1 MRIASSYPDDLRV
14 GIGARRHRHLLPLLR
29 HLQHDAERGD
39 DAVGRQREEAV
50 PDERCLARLA
60 QSAGFL
66 GALIVV
72 SLGLGYTIAPN
83 IPTPPVPLT
92 ARFARNPTP
101 DNPATVA
108 AGRALYQANCA
119 VCHGPKGLGD
129 GAAAQTLNPR
139 PFNLQVHVPQHA
151 PGELEYWIANGIPF
165 TAMPAWGAID
175 PDTGKP
181 KLTETERWEIVRY
194 LQALAAGL
202 DP

>member
-1 MRIASSYPDDLRV
+1 VTFPISRQGLEQIAIAL
-14 GIGARRHRHLLPLLR
+14 
-29 HLQHDAERGD
+29 
-39 DAVGRQREEAV
+39 AVGAAVFGLFALVRWRRGGEWQRF
-50 PDERCLARLA
+50 A

-92 ARFARNPTP
+92 ARFAQNPTP

>member
-1 MRIASSYPDDLRV
+1 VTFPISRQGLEQIAIAL
-14 GIGARRHRHLLPLLR
+14 
-29 HLQHDAERGD
+29 
-39 DAVGRQREEAV
+39 AVGAAV
-50 PDERCLARLA
+50 FGLFALVRWRRGGEWRRFA

-66 GALIVV
+66 GALIVIA
-72 SLGLGYTIAPN
+72 LGIAYTIAPN

-92 ARFARNPTP
+92 ARFAQNPTP

-108 AGRALYQANCA
+108 FGRALYQTNCA

-129 GAAAQTLNPR
+129 GPAGATLNPR

-151 PGELEYWIANGIPF
+151 PGELYYWVTNGIPF

-181 KLTETERWEIVRY
+181 KLTDTERWELIRY
-194 LQALAAGL
+194 LQALAAGQQ
-202 DP
+202 P